1 MSKKVL
7 IIIIVVVLLFMG
19 TMGAGFFIL
28 WNKISQTVN
37 QTQNN
42 IAIPEE
48 EVKEEKLGPIFSL
61 GTLIVNLSGSG
72 GKRYLRTKIEFELN
86 DEESLES
93 ITNKFPLVKDSILI
107 ILSGKKYEDIST
119 SEGKVNLREEIM
131 LKLNEIMKEGSV
143 KNIYF
148 TEFVIQ

>member
-1 MSKKVL
+1 MSKKIL
-7 IIIIVVVLLFMG
+7 IIIIAVALLFMG

-28 WNKISQTVN
+28 WTKMSQTVN
-37 QTQNN
+37 QVENKADT
-42 IAIPEE
+42 AEE
-48 EVKEEKLGPIFSL
+48 ELAEVKLGPIFSL

-72 GKRYLRTKIEFELN
+72 GKRYLRTKMEFELN
-86 DEESLES
+86 EEKSLES
-93 ITNKFPLVKDSILI
+93 ITNKLPLVKDSILM

-119 SEGKVNLREEIM
+119 TEGKVNLREEIM
-131 LKLNEIMKEGSV
+131 IKLNEIMKAGSV